1 MSRAATQPKKSSGT
15 KDTSESSK
23 SSPRKRTWLSGA
35 VRREEILA
43 SAIKVFAS
51 KSYQGTTVRDIAKEA
66 GVSEALL
73 YKYFPS
79 KKALFLE
86 AFERSNKFLFEKLQ
100 EMLRTSKRPK
110 EMARELFL
118 FYYRFL
124 QEDQVYPRML
134 FLVMAELDDPEVKK
148 VFVGGLK
155 KTAKLVQRSL
165 KQAQDYGLVE
175 RKLNVEVSSWL
186 MLGAY
191 QMLALMKEAGIL
203 TEMSEKEFAAVID
216 SVPEAFS
223 PSTK

>member
-1 MSRAATQPKKSSGT
+1 MARSSAQATKTEEP
-15 KDTSESSK
+15 KDTGA
-23 SSPRKRTWLSGA
+23 RKRTWLSGA

-43 SAIKVFAS
+43 SAITVFAT

-86 AFERSNKFLFEKLQ
+86 AFERSNKYLFEKLQ
-100 EMLRTSKRPK
+100 ENLRSSKRPR

-124 QEDQVYPRML
+124 QEDHVYPRML

-165 KQAQDYGLVE
+165 KQGQDYGLIDK
-175 RKLNVEVSSWL
+175 KLNVEASSWL

-191 QMLALMKEAGIL
+191 QMLALMKEADIL
-203 TEMSEKEFAAVID
+203 EDMNEKEFASVID
-216 SVPEAFS
+216 SVQGS
-223 PSTK
+223 VSSDK

>member
-1 MSRAATQPKKSSGT
+1 MARAASQAKKSTTETAEGE
-15 KDTSESSK
+15 DVQA
-23 SSPRKRTWLSGA
+23 PRKRTWLSGA

-43 SAIKVFAS
+43 AAIRVFAT

-86 AFERSNKFLFEKLQ
+86 AFERSNKFLFDKLQ
-100 EMLRTSKRPK
+100 EMLRSSKRPR

-148 VFVGGLK
+148 VFVGGIK

-165 KQAQDYGLVE
+165 NQAKEYGLVDK
-175 RKLNVEVSSWL
+175 KLNVEASSWL

-223 PSTK
+223 PSTKK